1 MKFRYDINGLR
12 AVAVLIVVFFHFA
25 VPGFSGGFVGV
36 DVFFVISGY
45 LMAQIICS
53 RCHQGDF
60 SFYDFYMARV
70 RRIFPALIAMVGLV
84 LLFTSFILLP
94 TEYETL
100 GQHAFASIAF
110 FSNIFYWRESGYFDE
125 DALDKWLLHTW
136 SLSVE
141 WQFYLIIP
149 FVLVLAIR
157 WRSGAYLIQLLWVAF
172 FSSLVL
178 CVLASSRYEAAAF
191 YLLPTRAWEFLLGA
205 LLFVHAAHLR
215 WLSRPL
221 FLHFGL
227 LLILSCTWFY
237 SKALDYPSFWPLLP
251 TLGAALVIGS
261 AARSPLLDNWPM
273 QLLGKTSYS
282 LYLWHWPMLVAAV
295 YWGGEL
301 HAGTQ
306 TLLFICSLVLALLSF
321 YLVEERVRR
330 ASCSGAA
337 SKLLSLDRE
346 WVVLAVG
353 AAVALYAG
361 LIYWSNG
368 LSIRL
373 PSQVVAIAEEAESK
387 NPRRDECFRPGK
399 RLAFPE
405 CLLGVPGLEPKLVF
419 WGDSHSDATFTG
431 FADAVSRAG
440 KSAIYYGRSGCGPT
454 LSQKLVDGD
463 DEEDLDDCLEYN
475 QRAFERIVKNASVT
489 DVYLTARWSA
499 EKYEH
504 GQADFSGLMCK
515 LAAAGKRVHVTAP
528 IPVYSEEIPDYF
540 ARGLMRGKTPAE
552 LERHLKQSFA
562 QYREQQVFAFKQFAR
577 AEQCAVQVID
587 PLPYLC
593 PQGYCVPVRDG
604 MPIYFDSGHLSE
616 RGSKLLTPMFY
627 QSITTA
633 GDAS

>member
-1 MKFRYDINGLR
+1 MKFRSDINGLR

-45 LMAQIICS
+45 LMAQIVCS
-53 RCHQGDF
+53 RCRQGGF

-84 LLFTSFILLP
+84 LLFNSFILLP

-100 GQHAFASIAF
+100 GLHAFSSIVF
-110 FSNIFYWRESGYFDE
+110 LSNVFYWKESGYFDE

-149 FVLVLAIR
+149 LVLVLAIR
-157 WRSGAYLIQLLWVAF
+157 WRSGTYLIPLLWTAF

-178 CVLASSRYEAAAF
+178 CVIASSRYEAAAF
-191 YLLPTRAWEFLLGA
+191 YLLPTRVWEFLLGA

-221 FLHFGL
+221 FLYFGL

-251 TLGAALVIGS
+251 VLGAALVIGS

-273 QLLGKTSYS
+273 QFLGKTSYS
-282 LYLWHWPMLVAAV
+282 LYLWHWPVLVAAV
-295 YWGGEL
+295 YLGVEL
-301 HAGTQ
+301 QAGTQ
-306 TLLFICSLVLALLSF
+306 VVLFVCSLVLASLSF

-330 ASCSGAA
+330 ASGSA
-337 SKLLSLDRE
+337 SVFKFPQLSRDWAVL
-346 WVVLAVG
+346 VVGGV
-353 AAVALYAG
+353 VALCAG
-361 LIYWSNG
+361 VVYWSNG
-368 LSIRL
+368 LPIRL
-373 PSQVVAIAEEAESK
+373 PNQIVAIAEEAESK

-399 RLAFPE
+399 RLEFPE
-405 CLLGVPGLEPKLVF
+405 CRMGTSNDEPQLVF

-431 FADAVSRAG
+431 FADAVDQAG
-440 KSAIYYGRSGCGPT
+440 KSAIYYGRSGCGPA
-454 LSQKLVDGD
+454 LFQQAVEGD
-463 DEEDLDDCLEYN
+463 DEDDLSECLEYN
-475 QRAFERIVKNASVT
+475 QRAYERIVKNSSVT
-489 DVYLTARWSA
+489 DVYLAARWAA
-499 EKYEH
+499 EKYQR

-515 LAAAGKRVHVTAP
+515 LEAAGKRVHVMAP
-528 IPVYSEEIPDYF
+528 VPVYDTEIPDYL
-540 ARGLMRGKTPAE
+540 AREFMKGGVLTE
-552 LERHLKQSFA
+552 LERSLAQSFT
-562 QYREQQVFAFKQFAR
+562 QYREQQAFAFEQFAK
-577 AEQCAVQVID
+577 AEQCAVQVLD

-604 MPIYFDSGHLSE
+604 MPIYFDGGHLSE

-627 QSITTA
+627 QSIMAA